1 MHVVMAEAMARRQ
14 AEEQEKENASSE
26 AAPPSQARCTESSD
40 SDDIDEMPSLE
51 DDDRGTIALAARA
64 DTAPEVPETALED
77 NETAPAPAP
86 ANGEDAMPT
95 REECVEAIRTIA
107 TEFKCPIGHDLPI
120 DPVMAKDGVVYE
132 RAAIER
138 WFKTKEGERRG
149 RDPTSPS
156 TGAVIGTEL
165 IPAPQIRNT
174 IEALV
179 KFGAIDGELATAWK
193 QKLALARKQKL
204 ADETKVQETR
214 AKAEVGDA
222 EAMYELGMCYQFGGC
237 SLAKDEAQ
245 ARAWLERS
253 AAARNPNGMAC
264 FGRNLLLGIGGPQDN
279 ALGFV
284 NVTAAAE
291 LGSDFG
297 AYLLGIAFSNG
308 VHGLPNGVYG
318 LPKDPVR
325 ARFWLKKIVD
335 GECTHKQLGDKNKA
349 NAAQWLR
356 ALESSGE

>member
-1 MHVVMAEAMARRQ
+1 MFD
-14 AEEQEKENASSE
+14 
-26 AAPPSQARCTESSD
+26 ES
-40 SDDIDEMPSLE
+40 
-51 DDDRGTIALAARA
+51 
-64 DTAPEVPETALED
+64 DT
-77 NETAPAPAP
+77 TAPAPAP
-86 ANGEDAMPT
+86 ANDEDANPT
-95 REECVEAIRTIA
+95 KVLATTIA
-107 TEFKCPIGHDLPI
+107 TEFLCPVTHELPI
-120 DPVMAKDGVVYE
+120 APVMAKDGVVYE

-138 WFKTKEGERRG
+138 WFETKEG
-149 RDPTSPS
+149 DPTSPS

-179 KFGAIDGELATAWK
+179 KSGAIDGELATAWK

-214 AKAEVGDA
+214 AKAEGGDA
-222 EAMYELGMCYQFGGC
+222 EAMYELGMWYQFGGC
-237 SLAKDEAQ
+237 GLAKDEAQ

-253 AAARNPNGMAC
+253 AAARNPKGMAC

-308 VHGLPNGVYG
+308 VYS

-325 ARFWLKKIVD
+325 ARYWLKKVVD
-335 GECTHKQLGDKNKA
+335 GECEFKGLSDQGLA
-349 NAAQWLR
+349 NAARWLR
-356 ALESSGE
+356 ELESGGE